1 MRMHL
6 TLKETQAFIC
16 KADQSSEYYGLSLK
30 LEDIKAWN
38 IVDYFLNLEDI
49 KDRSIMEYLKAQII

>member
-49 KDRSIMEYLKAQII
+49 KARSIME